1 MSRTYWER
9 RAKGLCGYCG
19 ARPAMPNRTYCE
31 ECTFKRKRYTITNAD
46 HLYAVQNERRR
57 QRRANGLCVVCGA
70 EAFGKRMCPAHEA
83 WAREYH
89 REYRRRANND

>member
-1 MSRTYWER
+1 MSSRYWER

-31 ECTFKRKRYTITNAD
+31 ECTFKRKRYTIANAD

-57 QRRANGLCVVCGA
+57 QRRANGLCVMCGG
-70 EAFGKRMCPAHEA
+70 EAFGKRLCPAHEA

-89 REYRRRANND
+89 REYRRRAKP

>member
-31 ECTFKRKRYTITNAD
+31 ECTFKRKRYTIANAD

-57 QRRANGLCVVCGA
+57 RRRANGLCVVCGA

-89 REYRRRANND
+89 REYRRMAKP